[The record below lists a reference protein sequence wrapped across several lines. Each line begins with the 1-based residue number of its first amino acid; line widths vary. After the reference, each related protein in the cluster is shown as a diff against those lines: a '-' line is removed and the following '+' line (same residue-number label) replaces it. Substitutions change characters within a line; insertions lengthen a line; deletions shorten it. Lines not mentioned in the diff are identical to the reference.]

1 MGILRRTP
9 QDLRNYILWYSGV
22 EKQYG
27 SITEFVRQER
37 LKWEYPI
44 VARDAALFN
53 HPDDFKIIRNDWPY
67 GLSDGITHLVIW
79 SKVRIPID
87 PDTSLPRTETTA
99 TIGGFLRRIF
109 DRRFGA
115 DFYNNVL
122 WFKQKA
128 EWQSVKGLDHI
139 HVMVRGFP
147 ESEIDTLT
155 GTTRQQIL
163 SEQVAKGG
171 IRSILSVPS
180 I

>member
-9 QDLRNYILWYSGV
+9 QDLRNYIIWYSGV
-22 EKQYG
+22 ERQYG
-27 SITEFVRQER
+27 SITEFVRRER

-44 VARDAALFN
+44 VARDTALFN

-67 GLSDGITHLVIW
+67 GLAEGITHLVIW

-87 PDTSLPRTETTA
+87 PDTSLPTTETTA
-99 TIGGFLRRIF
+99 TIGSFLRRIF

-115 DFYNNVL
+115 DFDNNVM

-139 HVMVRGFP
+139 HVMVRGFA
-147 ESEIDTLT
+147 EIEIDTLT
-155 GTTRQQIL
+155 GTSQQQIL

-171 IRSILSVPS
+171 IRAVFPVPS